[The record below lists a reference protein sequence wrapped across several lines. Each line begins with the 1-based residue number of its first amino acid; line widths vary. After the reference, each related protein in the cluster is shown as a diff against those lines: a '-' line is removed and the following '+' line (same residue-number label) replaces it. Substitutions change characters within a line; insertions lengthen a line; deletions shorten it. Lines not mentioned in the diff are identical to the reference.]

1 MTEREKLI
9 EKIRKLMALGSS
21 ANPHEAELALA
32 KASELMS
39 EYQIGHADVSI
50 IEARAG
56 VRREEYT
63 VKDQKMRLRWI
74 SILAYGVAKLYD
86 GSLIDN
92 GGLHKTS
99 FAFIGFPTDI
109 LAMKMTFEHL
119 YHSWFSIVESDLQE
133 TKLKAK
139 GFGTWTPGD
148 TMKFKAGHGLAFAT
162 AIHNRCVSEAAKR
175 MQQVLQT
182 ATGTDLVVVRTQEVE
197 NYMDSLKLK
206 KSSTSTI
213 STGSEAGRSAG
224 RVAGTNIALGGAI
237 NHTRRIA

>member
-92 GGLHKTS
+92 GGLHGTR

-119 YHSWFSIVESDLQE
+119 YHSWFSIVENDLRIAKSDAPL
-133 TKLKAK
+133 
-139 GFGTWTPGD
+139 GCWTPGD

-175 MQQVLQT
+175 SKQVVQT
-182 ATGTDLVVVRTQEVE
+182 ESGNALVVVRTQEVE
-197 NYMDSLKLK
+197 NYMGSLKLTSK
-206 KSSTSTI
+206 STSTI
-213 STGSEAGRSAG
+213 SNGSYAGRSAG
-224 RVAGTNIALGGAI
+224 RVAGNNIALGGAI

>member
-39 EYQIGHADVSI
+39 EYQIGHADISI

-92 GGLHKTS
+92 GGLHGTS

-119 YHSWFSIVESDLQE
+119 YHSWFSIVENDLRV
-133 TKLKAK
+133 AK
-139 GFGTWTPGD
+139 SNAYGQWTPGD
-148 TMKFKAGHGLAFAT
+148 TMKFKAGHGLAFAS
-162 AIHNRCVSEAAKR
+162 AIFNRCVSEAAKR
-175 MQQVLQT
+175 AKQVVQT
-182 ATGTDLVVVRTQEVE
+182 ESGNALVVVRTQEVE
-197 NYMDSLKLK
+197 NYMGSLKLK

-213 STGSEAGRSAG
+213 SNGSEAGRSAG